1 MSNYVMTVNNNY
13 LVAICSASIMGEDF
27 MQFTKK
33 FSKVGILI
41 RKKGWCHFEYLLSYH
56 YSYPI
61 AMRKALYILSKS
73 QP

>member
-13 LVAICSASIMGEDF
+13 QVATWSASIMGEDF

-41 RKKGWCHFEYLLSYH
+41 RKKG
-56 YSYPI
+56 
-61 AMRKALYILSKS
+61 
-73 QP
+73 